1 MPAYVLVDIKIN
13 DPVTYEDYKTA
24 CPPSIAAFGGKYL
37 ARGGK
42 TATLEGDWA
51 PARLVILEFPDM
63 ERAKAWWASTEYG
76 PAKALRHKSAST
88 QMVVVE
94 GL

>member
-13 DPVTYEDYKTA
+13 DPVTYEDYKA
-24 CPPSIAAFGGKYL
+24 SCPPSITAFGGKYL

-42 TATLEGDWA
+42 TATLEGNWS
-51 PARLVILEFPDM
+51 PSRLVILEFPDL
-63 ERAKAWWASTEYG
+63 ECAKAWWASSEYA